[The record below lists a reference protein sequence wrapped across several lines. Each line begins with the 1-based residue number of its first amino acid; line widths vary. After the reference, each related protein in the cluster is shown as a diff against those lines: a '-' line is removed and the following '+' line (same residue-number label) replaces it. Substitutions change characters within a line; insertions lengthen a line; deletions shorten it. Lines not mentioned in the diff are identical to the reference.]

1 MNWSFDPFEKRER
14 KKPISEFERLEEGD
28 ILMQLGMLL
37 SSRAYNVGMGGGEGE
52 EAVEEYRR
60 REDLRNI
67 EKN

>member
-1 MNWSFDPFEKRER
+1 M
-14 KKPISEFERLEEGD
+14 ISTEDCQRTEVTERLEEGDITKD
-28 ILMQLGMLL
+28 ILMQLGMLV
-37 SSRAYNVGMGGGEGE
+37 SCRAYNVGMGGGEGE

>member
-1 MNWSFDPFEKRER
+1 M
-14 KKPISEFERLEEGD
+14 ISTKDCQRTEVTERLEEGGITKD
-28 ILMQLGMLL
+28 ILMQLGMLV